1 VSVNGSYTTGVV
13 GLGETLSTST
23 SNSSFEAW
31 NVSARTRYALG
42 SMWAIYAEYFYYSQ
56 DLGTA
61 VIVPS
66 GVPSVLERQ
75 SLQVGLT
82 LWVPLLRR

>member
-1 VSVNGSYTTGVV
+1 
-13 GLGETLSTST
+13 
-23 SNSSFEAW
+23 
-31 NVSARTRYALG
+31 
-42 SMWAIYAEYFYYSQ
+42 MWAIYAEYFMISTNRI
-56 DLGTA
+56 GTA

-75 SLQVGLT
+75 TIQVGLT